1 MKEQTVL
8 KEKAICR
15 LASLSAFLSG
25 KTYDV
30 DDQNVQEEKTSYT
43 AEEVNDILEQ
53 VIDRVDFVVESLD
66 LSLDDD
72 QEYRHLCGVYMK

>member
-8 KEKAICR
+8 KEKAICQ
-15 LASLSAFLSG
+15 LASLSTFLSG

-30 DDQNVQEEKTSYT
+30 DNQNVREEKTSYT

-53 VIDRVDFVVESLD
+53 VINRVDFVVESLD

-72 QEYRHLCGVYMK
+72 REYRHLCSVYMK

>member
-1 MKEQTVL
+1 V
-8 KEKAICR
+8 R
-15 LASLSAFLSG
+15 
-25 KTYDV
+25 
-30 DDQNVQEEKTSYT
+30 EEKTSYT